1 MEIIFWYGAKFLGLP
16 QNVYQFLVCPEKF
29 GPAPNIL
36 GPVEGRGISMQK
48 ESGQLN

>member
-1 MEIIFWYGAKFLGLP
+1 MEIIFWYGAKFSA
-16 QNVYQFLVCPEKF
+16 CPEKF

-48 ESGQLN
+48 IWTAKVEEPQDGLVKK